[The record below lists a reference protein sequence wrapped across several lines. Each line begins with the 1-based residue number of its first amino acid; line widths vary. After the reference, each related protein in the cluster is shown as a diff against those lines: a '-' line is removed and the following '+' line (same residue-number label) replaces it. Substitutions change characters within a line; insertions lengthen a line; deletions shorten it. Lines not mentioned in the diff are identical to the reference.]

1 MKVIYSFLHVVEA
14 DGSIQL
20 RTDTQVYLDCDDES
34 KHDNIINYFMYYFR
48 MYVLPYGRIIF
59 LAIVI
64 TMDGRRC
71 SSKFIAYVR
80 YARIKVR
87 VFHSW
92 ARVRRNGPSAQFVRR
107 SVGSLRRIGTWAPA

>member
-34 KHDNIINYFMYYFR
+34 KPDIISSTYDRNFILR
-48 MYVLPYGRIIF
+48 ITKVLLLDY
-59 LAIVI
+59 
-64 TMDGRRC
+64 
-71 SSKFIAYVR
+71 
-80 YARIKVR
+80 YARFKVR

>member
-1 MKVIYSFLHVVEA
+1 MSERGAEQRSDDRRGSINNNNNNNGRTEVFVKIYSL
-14 DGSIQL
+14 
-20 RTDTQVYLDCDDES
+20 
-34 KHDNIINYFMYYFR
+34 
-48 MYVLPYGRIIF
+48 
-59 LAIVI
+59 
-64 TMDGRRC
+64 
-71 SSKFIAYVR
+71 R

>member
-1 MKVIYSFLHVVEA
+1 MSERGAEQRMSDRREGALIIFNNNNGRTEVFVKIYSL
-14 DGSIQL
+14 
-20 RTDTQVYLDCDDES
+20 
-34 KHDNIINYFMYYFR
+34 
-48 MYVLPYGRIIF
+48 
-59 LAIVI
+59 
-64 TMDGRRC
+64 
-71 SSKFIAYVR
+71 R

>member
-34 KHDNIINYFMYYFR
+34 KPDIISSMIGIFTYYCTK
-48 MYVLPYGRIIF
+48 VLLLDY
-59 LAIVI
+59 
-64 TMDGRRC
+64 
-71 SSKFIAYVR
+71 
-80 YARIKVR
+80 YARFKVR

-92 ARVRRNGPSAQFVRR
+92 ARVRRNGPSAQFVRT
-107 SVGSLRRIGTWAPA
+107 SVGSPRRIGTWAPA